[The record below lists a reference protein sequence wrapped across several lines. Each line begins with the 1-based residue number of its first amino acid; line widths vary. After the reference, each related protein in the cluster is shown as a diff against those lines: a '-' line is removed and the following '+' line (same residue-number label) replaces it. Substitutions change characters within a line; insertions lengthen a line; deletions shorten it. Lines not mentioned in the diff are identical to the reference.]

1 VRILLMSALVV
12 IGAACTATELPVSA
26 NICQDS
32 RVIEATEERAQS
44 GEVFEGACKSF
55 TMPYRENGRI
65 VDVQIARLLSGFRY
79 EGDAVGSR
87 WEDVV
92 LLPSGELIDLGYF
105 IALEHNYPGA
115 RAYAHKAANIG
126 EECPI
131 NSCSAPLLFE
141 PVLEK
146 RLRRLCI
153 TYDMRPPYTGS
164 FAECADGEIF
174 PGQIDVAEGAVVWP
188 AAKDVVC
195 KQILLDAGMDCAGDL
210 GVTFR
215 PELNV
220 APDGALMY
228 FVDVDFTPVTR
239 PSDCG
244 SFIYRVYPA
253 EARATWMAGIGCP

>member
-1 VRILLMSALVV
+1 MSALVV

-153 TYDMRPPYTGS
+153 TYEMRLPYTGS

-195 KQILLDAGMDCAGDL
+195 KQILLDAGMDCAGNL